1 MYVSHCDVLN
11 ALKLFFHKM
20 SDINWH
26 WTWTWKCIKCN
37 WKHFKNEIFPQL
49 LKKAFCLVSLC
60 NTYVFLIYKRTH
72 IGVLISKEFHTINK
86 RVKIRLA
93 IISTFLSKYVWIYFM
108 LETRINIILTYSY
121 FTLLIWD
128 LCIFYFTVW

>member
-1 MYVSHCDVLN
+1 M
-11 ALKLFFHKM
+11 KF
-20 SDINWH
+20 
-26 WTWTWKCIKCN
+26 
-37 WKHFKNEIFPQL
+37 FPQL

-108 LETRINIILTYSY
+108 LEIRINIILTYSY
-121 FTLLIWD
+121 FTLLIWNLYFRVWYSNSTD
-128 LCIFYFTVW
+128 LSLYLTDLTLYFIAFFFEISEI